1 MYNNAKRVVLFT
13 LRIVSMIVM
22 AICIIC
28 ILIPSSINGSAN
40 DNQNTFS
47 VSVLVKLQKYLI
59 CDGELDANEVNLY
72 DVDNNGILN
81 AVDLVLIKQSLIKQ
95 SSKEEGTTITS
106 TTTSTTTTSTTI
118 EWTPPTQEDII
129 SPEGFSPS
137 DEEYEGLIETAELFG
152 LDYYKIIWTEELIEY
167 SLVIP
172 SDSYSAIQNLV
183 GYFCYQVCPIED
195 TETVIP
201 GYNWKVTGD
210 KLLVWKPEADGS
222 IDWYTCRAN
231 EYWDGHYGFVIIP
244 LKLNEKGE
252 LVEDLRLLYPISE

>member
-1 MYNNAKRVVLFT
+1 
-13 LRIVSMIVM
+13 MIVM

-95 SSKEEGTTITS
+95 SSKEEGTTTTS
-106 TTTSTTTTSTTI
+106 TTTSMTTTSTTI

-137 DEEYEGLIETAELFG
+137 DEEYEGLINSAELFG
-152 LDYYKIIWTEELIEY
+152 LDYFKIVWSEELIEY
-167 SLVIP
+167 SLIIP
-172 SDSYSAIQNLV
+172 SDHFTTLNNCV
-183 GYFCYQVCPIED
+183 GYWCFQVCPIED
-195 TETVIP
+195 MENIDPDFNYSIMGNELTVWRPCTEDDEGITLCTWNDLRI
-201 GYNWKVTGD
+201 T
-210 KLLVWKPEADGS
+210 
-222 IDWYTCRAN
+222 TCDV
-231 EYWDGHYGFVIIP
+231 EEIFDFYYWAIIP
-244 LKLNEKGE
+244 LKPNEEGQ

>member
-81 AVDLVLIKQSLIKQ
+81 AVDLVLIKQNLIKQ
-95 SSKEEGTTITS
+95 SSEEEGTT
-106 TTTSTTTTSTTI
+106 TTSTTTSTTI

-129 SPEGFSPS
+129 NPEGFSPS
-137 DEEYEGLIETAELFG
+137 DEEYEGLIASAELFG
-152 LDYYKIIWTEELIEY
+152 LEYYKIIWTDELIPY

-172 SDSYSAIQNLV
+172 SDSYSGINNLV
-183 GYFCYQVCPIED
+183 GYLCYQVCPIED
-195 TETVIP
+195 SEKIRP
-201 GYNWKVTGD
+201 EYNWEVTGRD
-210 KLLVWKPEADGS
+210 LMVWRPNLDET
-222 IDWYTCRAN
+222 IDFHTCSKDL
-231 EYWDGHYGFVIIP
+231 YWDGYYGFVIIP
-244 LKLNEKGE
+244 LKLNEEGQ

>member
-1 MYNNAKRVVLFT
+1 MYNNTKRVVLFT

-22 AICIIC
+22 TICIIC

-59 CDGELDANEVNLY
+59 CDGKLDANEVNLY

-95 SSKEEGTTITS
+95 SSKEEGTT
-106 TTTSTTTTSTTI
+106 TTSTTTSTTI
-118 EWTPPTQEDII
+118 EWTPPTQDDIG
-129 SPEGFSPS
+129 EEFGFAPS
-137 DEEYEGLIETAELFG
+137 DEEYEGLIDSAELFG
-152 LDYYKIIWTEELIEY
+152 LEYYKIIWTDELIEY

-172 SDSYSAIQNLV
+172 SDKTMDV
-183 GYFCYQVCPIED
+183 GYWCFQVCPVQDSEKILPE
-195 TETVIP
+195 
-201 GYNWKVTGD
+201 YNWKETGHN
-210 KLLVWKPEADGS
+210 LAVWRPEIDGT
-222 IDWYTCRAN
+222 INFYTCSKDY
-231 EYWDGHYGFVIIP
+231 YWDGHYGFVIIP
-244 LKLNEKGE
+244 LKPNEEGQ